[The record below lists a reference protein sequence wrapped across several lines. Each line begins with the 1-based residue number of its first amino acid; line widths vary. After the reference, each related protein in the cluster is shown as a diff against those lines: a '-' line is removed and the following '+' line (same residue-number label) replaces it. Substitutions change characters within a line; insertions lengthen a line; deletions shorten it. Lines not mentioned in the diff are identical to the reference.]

1 MRSEIKEEMNNQGT
15 DSFGTFLTAAI
26 IRPDLGLSGLR
37 TEQIRRLTPSRWV
50 AIPEYFL
57 AFLVKL
63 CRVQLSDGNSDLPRH
78 RQPHS
83 PVKNM
88 WTY

>member
-1 MRSEIKEEMNNQGT
+1 MILL
-15 DSFGTFLTAAI
+15 DHFLTAAI
-26 IRPDLGLSGLR
+26 IRPDLGLSGRR
-37 TEQIRRLTPSRWV
+37 TEQKRRSTPSRWV
-50 AIPEYFL
+50 AIPEYFVV
-57 AFLVKL
+57 FLVKL
-63 CRVQLSDGNSDLPRH
+63 CQVPLSDGNSDLPRH